1 MSLDTQKI
9 IHACERMW
17 TASKRVQFAAL
28 RDDHRINLVCT
39 FKVLATDLGKIAT
52 QTGRPDWMR
61 VQIAVTDLHSNAI
74 ADEEARA
81 GTFTQ
86 IGAELRLATSLHA
99 LAANLGFTLEDAA
112 TADIPEDESARR
124 YAEGHEHRSAAE

>member
-1 MSLDTQKI
+1 MSLDTAKI

-28 RDDHRINLVCT
+28 RDDHRDHLMAT
-39 FKVLATDLGKIAT
+39 FKALCTDLGKLAT
-52 QTGRPDWMR
+52 QTRTPDWFR

-99 LAANLGFTLEDAA
+99 LADNLGFTLEDAA
-112 TADIPEDESARR
+112 TARPDDENAMR
-124 YAEGHEHRSAAE
+124 AVEGTQMGVAAE

>member
-1 MSLDTQKI
+1 MSLDTRKI
-9 IHACERMW
+9 IHACEKMW
-17 TASKRVQFAAL
+17 TDAKRVQFSHL

-52 QTGRPDWMR
+52 QIGKPDWMR

-86 IGAELRLATSLHA
+86 IGAELRLANALHG
-99 LAANLGFTLEDAA
+99 LAANLGLTLEDAA
-112 TADIPEDESARR
+112 TARPDDEDAMR
-124 YAEGHEHRSAAE
+124 AVEGTQMEAAE